1 MAKGPERIAV
11 RKTYKLYVG
20 GAFPRTE
27 SGRYMVAR
35 DAKGEIVA
43 NVCRASRKDFRDA
56 VVVARK
62 AQAGWAGRTAFNR
75 GQILY
80 RMAEMLES
88 RSAVF
93 EAALVAAAGASA
105 KAAAEEVGAAVDR
118 LVWYAGWAD
127 KFPQF
132 MGTTNPVASAH
143 FNFTFPEATGVV
155 TAFAPEGS
163 ALLGLISA
171 VAPVIVSGNT
181 VIAIVSGPAPTVAME
196 FAEVLATSDLPGG
209 VVNILTGLRDELAP
223 HVAKHMDVDGI
234 LCVGADAATR
244 KLIATE
250 AAESVK
256 RVQFEDDG
264 DVAHWLADA
273 CQSPYLIAP
282 FVELKTAWHPM
293 GI

>member
-11 RKTYKLYVG
+11 RKTYKLYIG

-56 VVVARK
+56 AVVARK

-75 GQILY
+75 GQIMY
-80 RMAEMLES
+80 RMAEMLEA

-93 EAALVAAAGASA
+93 EAALVAAAGLSV

-155 TAFAPEGS
+155 AAFAPEGS

-171 VAPVIVSGNT
+171 IAPVIVSGNT

-196 FAEVLATSDLPGG
+196 LAEVLVTSDLPGG

-264 DVAHWLADA
+264 DVAHWLSDA

-293 GI
+293 GV